1 MSDFILTHEDSL
13 RLGVFISIL
22 LLMMSAEALFP
33 RKDRVLDRAHRWTSN
48 LLLIVI
54 DGLFVRFLF
63 PIVAVGIAV
72 IAAERNWGLFN
83 MLDLPIWLEITLAI
97 IILDMMIYWQHVA
110 SHHIPFLWA
119 LHKVHHADRDIDVT
133 TGSRFHPIEI
143 GLSMLYKMA
152 LVVILGAPVLAVII
166 FEIILNGCA
175 MFNHSNVKLPLGFD
189 RVLRRFIVTPDMHR
203 VHHSTIV
210 AETNSNYGF
219 SLSLWD
225 RIFSSYTAQPSK
237 GHDGMVIGLE
247 EYQDAGPA
255 SLTWSLLLPI
265 GKGLKTV
272 RNWL

>member
-1 MSDFILTHEDSL
+1 MSDFILTYEDSL
-13 RLGVFISIL
+13 RLGIFISIL
-22 LLMMSAEALFP
+22 LVMMSAEALFP

-54 DGLFVRFLF
+54 DGLFVRLLF
-63 PIVAVGIAV
+63 PIVAVGVSV

-175 MFNHSNVKLPLGFD
+175 MFNHSNVKLPIGFD

>member
-1 MSDFILTHEDSL
+1 MSDFILTYEDNL
-13 RLGVFISIL
+13 RLSIFISIL
-22 LLMMSAEALFP
+22 LVMMSAEALFP

-54 DGLFVRFLF
+54 DGLFVRLLF
-63 PIVAVGIAV
+63 PIVAVGVSV